1 MNLESVG
8 ISSIG
13 GINNKLER
21 GSIIIS
27 SIGGINGK
35 PRPFAVIQTNLL
47 TDNLFTVI
55 VAPLTGEVNL
65 QSEDFRPIIRPS
77 ITNHLDQVS
86 QIMLDRI
93 TTIHKKDIHQVLG
106 TVSKKELTGLNSCV
120 SFVLG
125 L

>member
-1 MNLESVG
+1 MQ
-8 ISSIG
+8 
-13 GINNKLER
+13 LER

-35 PRPFAVIQTNLL
+35 PCPFVIIQTNLL
-47 TDNLFTVI
+47 INNLFTVI
-55 VAPLTGEVNL
+55 VAPLTSEINL
-65 QSEDFRPIIRPS
+65 QSEDFRPIVRPS
-77 ITNHLDQVS
+77 STNSLEQIS

-93 TTIHKKDIHQVLG
+93 ATIHKRDIHQLLG
-106 TVSKKELTGLNSCV
+106 TVSKKELTWLNSCV